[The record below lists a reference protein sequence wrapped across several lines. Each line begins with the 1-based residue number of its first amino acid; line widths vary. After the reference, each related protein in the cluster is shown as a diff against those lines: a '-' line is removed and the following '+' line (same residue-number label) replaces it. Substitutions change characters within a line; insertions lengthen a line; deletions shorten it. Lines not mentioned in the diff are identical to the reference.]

1 MKTLPDLLRSF
12 CSASA
17 FRRDAR
23 ASPLTGAAFDGQ
35 LALAEVTYSAA
46 AGELTAAVAGLP
58 GDGDTLYEALV
69 VAWREAMRA
78 EPSAEESD
86 LCRGVVLGAFVWRSR
101 TLDAS
106 SPAVSVVSTDKPR
119 GDA

>member
-1 MKTLPDLLRSF
+1 MKTLPDLVRSF
-12 CSASA
+12 WSASA

-23 ASPLTGAAFDGQ
+23 NSPLTGARFADQ
-35 LALAEVTYSAA
+35 IALAEVTYSAS
-46 AGELTAAVAGLP
+46 AGELTAAVADLP

-78 EPSAEESD
+78 EPSAEERD

-101 TLDAS
+101 SVEALL
-106 SPAVSVVSTDKPR
+106 PAVSVVSTDKPG